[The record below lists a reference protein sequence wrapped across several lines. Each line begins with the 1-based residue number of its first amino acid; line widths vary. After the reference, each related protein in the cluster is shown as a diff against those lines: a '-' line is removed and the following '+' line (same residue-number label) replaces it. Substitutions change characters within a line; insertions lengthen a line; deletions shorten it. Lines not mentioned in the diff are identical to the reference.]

1 MFLTRKRLSRRTL
14 LRGGGAAIA
23 LPFLDSMVPAAASRA
38 NYGPYQRL
46 ACIEMVHGA
55 AGSTDEGVRRNYWSP
70 AKQGAEFDWS
80 YSLQPLAP
88 LRDYITVVSGTQ
100 AKGAEPASP
109 SEAGAD
115 HFRSSAVFL
124 TGAHPKQTTGPGV
137 TNGISID
144 QLFARHVAQRSPT
157 RVSSLQLCAENIG
170 LSGSCAFEYDCVYS
184 DTISWA
190 SPTRPLPMTVNPR
203 AAFDQLFGSTA
214 TRPRASILDAVAED
228 RSRLLNHVGTT
239 DRARINVHLE
249 EIRTVER
256 RIQAIEKSN
265 AEAERRERTLAPIG
279 VPDSW
284 EAHVRLM
291 FDLQV
296 LAFASD
302 TTRVSTFKMSH
313 DTSLR
318 VFSESGVR
326 TPFHTLSHHSERPA
340 LIADFAKI
348 NRYHVDQVR
357 YFLERLRATPD
368 GDGNLLDH
376 SLVLYGSPMGDS
388 HLHNHS
394 RLPLFLAGHACGQM
408 RGNLHRQCPDG
419 TPLANVLLTI
429 LHKLNVDQAQVG
441 DSTGEIDL

>member
-1 MFLTRKRLSRRTL
+1 
-14 LRGGGAAIA
+14 
-23 LPFLDSMVPAAASRA
+23 MVPAGTSSAS
-38 NYGPYQRL
+38 YVTHPKL

-55 AGSTDEGVRRNYWSP
+55 AGSTDEGVRQHYWSP
-70 AKQGAEFDWS
+70 AKEGTDFEWS
-80 YSLQPLAP
+80 YSLRPLAP

-100 AKGAEPASP
+100 ARGAEPATP

-124 TGAHPKQTTGPGV
+124 TGAHPKQITGAGV

-157 RVSSLQLCAENIG
+157 RVPSLLLCAENIG
-170 LSGSCAFEYDCVYS
+170 LSGSCGFEYDCVYS

-190 SPTRPLPMTVNPR
+190 SPVRPLPMTGNPR
-203 AAFDQLFGSTA
+203 AVFDQLFGSA
-214 TRPRASILDAVAED
+214 VRHGASILDAAAED
-228 RSRLLNHVGTT
+228 RSRVRNHVGGT
-239 DRARINVHLE
+239 DHARIDDHLE
-249 EIRTVER
+249 EIRAVER
-256 RIQAIEKSN
+256 RIQAIEKFN
-265 AEAERRERTLAPIG
+265 AQAEQRERFFAPIG

-284 EAHVRLM
+284 EVHVRLM

-296 LAFASD
+296 LAFTSD
-302 TTRVSTFKMSH
+302 TTRVSAFKMSH

-318 VFSESGVR
+318 VFRESGVQ
-326 TPFHTLSHHSERPA
+326 TPFHTLSHHSERPE

-357 YFLERLRATPD
+357 YFLQRLRDTPD

-388 HLHNHS
+388 HLHDHR
-394 RLPLFLAGHACGQM
+394 RLPLFLAGHAGGQL
-408 RGNLHRQCPDG
+408 RGNLHRACPDG
-419 TPLANVLLTI
+419 TPLANLLLTI
-429 LHKLNVDQAQVG
+429 LRTLNVDQAG
-441 DSTGEIDL
+441 LADSTGEIDL